1 MRHRR
6 HVHQLVGRHV
16 GHAVVV
22 LQPAQYF
29 RGLQGV
35 HAEIV
40 GQTVVGVHGG
50 GFQLLQPGDLA
61 DHVRQD
67 LFVYRLLV
75 DLRLGVRLGDLRQ
88 PGAPEIEGVKFQF
101 FPAELVVPVLQPGVQ
116 FHLVLAFSGKV
127 ASRHLDLD
135 INRPSRCEENAVQ
148 QNRLEAVPQL
158 SEKPGPAVLED
169 IRERT
174 APKARGVRQSDRR
187 VGNFGKNVVHA
198 GLGADDFVILA
209 PEGAAGIDDDVVAI
223 LQGFHDLVQG
233 SLNSSALVSGN
244 SPLDVRH
251 GDGVQ
256 SPEDPLDAGHVVEI
270 LDDHNSGVRGV
281 PESQDFHHGIHLR
294 GMVRQDEHA
303 LLALDIFQSFH
314 LHAVAQLYEKLRR
327 KDHQSH
333 GGIEFPSA
341 VLKAHVK
348 AQQNHQGAADAED
361 RERLVRRYDLEDLKQ
376 EENES
381 RDQSRQ

>member
-1 MRHRR
+1 M
-6 HVHQLVGRHV
+6 
-16 GHAVVV
+16 
-22 LQPAQYF
+22 
-29 RGLQGV
+29 
-35 HAEIV
+35 
-40 GQTVVGVHGG
+40 
-50 GFQLLQPGDLA
+50 
-61 DHVRQD
+61 
-67 LFVYRLLV
+67 
-75 DLRLGVRLGDLRQ
+75 
-88 PGAPEIEGVKFQF
+88 
-101 FPAELVVPVLQPGVQ
+101 PVLQPGVQ